1 MVGEAGLFLFAALV
15 AVVSLFTMIYFLVLP
30 EYGLHAFLTFLFFLY
45 RDWFPLLANS
55 ILVGYNVTGNA
66 VRSVDDM
73 FLLHRRQFAAVHN
86 QTLLPSL
93 MRRYEVV
100 VKAPLSQRE
109 LSVREVRIP
118 IVCYSPVHRRS
129 TVKLHGNDI
138 GSLVKVKAMVT
149 RVSEVKPRMTV
160 ATYICMQCNGE
171 TFQEVLSPQFMPL
184 STCLNQECLRAN
196 RSGAK
201 LVMQTRGSKF
211 VKFQEIRIQELA
223 CHVPV
228 GHTPRT
234 LSLHARG
241 FSTRKTN
248 PGDVVAITGCY
259 LPIIESGFASLRSGL
274 LATTYIEAFD
284 ILPDKTMD
292 GSFKLSA
299 SAQQELTLL
308 TREPE
313 ENYTRLSQ
321 SLAPEIFGLEDVKKA
336 LVLMLVGG
344 VGKDDS
350 SSQLKVRGDIN
361 ICLMGDPGVAKS
373 QLLKYLC
380 GVVPRGI
387 YTTGKGSSGVGL
399 TASVQKDPLTE
410 DLGGALVLA
419 DKGVCA
425 IDEFDKMDDTDRTS
439 IYEVMEQQTISIAKA
454 GITTTLNART
464 SILAAANPV
473 FGRYD
478 HQKSLTENINLPA
491 ALLSRFDL
499 LFLLLDRP
507 SLEDDMRLAEHVT
520 HVHQHNR
527 HPDIG
532 FPLLS
537 MEAIRAFASMA
548 KSFTPALPPDV
559 SDYIVDMYADM
570 RRRSLQLDVTEIK
583 VTPRTLLSI
592 IRLCTALARVRLST
606 EVEIS
611 DVDEAIRLIN
621 AAGVSLKAEKHDR
634 YERRKHYKDYIY
646 AIIQSIINASP
657 NGIISY
663 ERARRSV
670 LNRGYSQR
678 QFEATINAYQETSI
692 FMVDDARTVIKC
704 IS

>member
-1 MVGEAGLFLFAALV
+1 
-15 AVVSLFTMIYFLVLP
+15 
-30 EYGLHAFLTFLFFLY
+30 
-45 RDWFPLLANS
+45 
-55 ILVGYNVTGNA
+55 
-66 VRSVDDM
+66 M

-109 LSVREVRIP
+109 LSVRE
-118 IVCYSPVHRRS
+118 
-129 TVKLHGNDI
+129 LHGNDI

-410 DLGGALVLA
+410 DLVLEGGALVLA

>member
-1 MVGEAGLFLFAALV
+1 
-15 AVVSLFTMIYFLVLP
+15 
-30 EYGLHAFLTFLFFLY
+30 
-45 RDWFPLLANS
+45 
-55 ILVGYNVTGNA
+55 
-66 VRSVDDM
+66 M

-410 DLGGALVLA
+410 DLVLGTNNLMLYHPSPSVFSTRCRGG
-419 DKGVCA
+419 
-425 IDEFDKMDDTDRTS
+425 
-439 IYEVMEQQTISIAKA
+439 
-454 GITTTLNART
+454 
-464 SILAAANPV
+464 
-473 FGRYD
+473 
-478 HQKSLTENINLPA
+478 
-491 ALLSRFDL
+491 
-499 LFLLLDRP
+499 
-507 SLEDDMRLAEHVT
+507 
-520 HVHQHNR
+520 
-527 HPDIG
+527 
-532 FPLLS
+532 
-537 MEAIRAFASMA
+537 
-548 KSFTPALPPDV
+548 
-559 SDYIVDMYADM
+559 
-570 RRRSLQLDVTEIK
+570 RS
-583 VTPRTLLSI
+583 
-592 IRLCTALARVRLST
+592 
-606 EVEIS
+606 
-611 DVDEAIRLIN
+611 
-621 AAGVSLKAEKHDR
+621 GVS
-634 YERRKHYKDYIY
+634 
-646 AIIQSIINASP
+646 
-657 NGIISY
+657 
-663 ERARRSV
+663 
-670 LNRGYSQR
+670 
-678 QFEATINAYQETSI
+678 
-692 FMVDDARTVIKC
+692 
-704 IS
+704 